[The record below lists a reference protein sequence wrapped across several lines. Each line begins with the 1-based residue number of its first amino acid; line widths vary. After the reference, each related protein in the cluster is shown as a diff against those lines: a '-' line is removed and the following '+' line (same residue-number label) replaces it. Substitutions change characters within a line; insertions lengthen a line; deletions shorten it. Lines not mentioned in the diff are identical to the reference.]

1 MELLVKNL
9 KQKNQKVDFL
19 GLLIQ
24 LMAHGPLLLE
34 AQHGVI

>member
-24 LMAHGPLLLE
+24 LMALDPLLLE